1 MCVIGD
7 FPRRTPIP
15 NLHALLLLLLETL
28 QLQRS
33 FGLLNE
39 FLPFGPVSDAVLPI
53 CYFHP
58 CFIALYIIHL
68 FLGLPADL
76 VSAGDHSYTFFTML
90 LSGTRCT
97 CPNQANLCALM

>member
-1 MCVIGD
+1 MTSKLQCECLEQCPLVA
-7 FPRRTPIP
+7 F
-15 NLHALLLLLLETL
+15 LLLLLLEAL

-39 FLPFGPVSDAVLPI
+39 FLPFGPVSDAVLPV

-58 CFIALYIIHL
+58 CYIALYIIL
-68 FLGLPADL
+68 AILL
-76 VSAGDHSYTFFTML
+76 VRVTTHTFFTML
-90 LSGTRCT
+90 LSGIRCT